1 MFVDYHPYTALTPEN
16 LPWHIIFGFHE
27 SMITMTMV
35 AGKVLM
41 QDRHLLTLDEE
52 KIAREA
58 LRLSTATWQRFNA
71 YF

>member
-1 MFVDYHPYTALTPEN
+1 
-16 LPWHIIFGFHE
+16 
-27 SMITMTMV
+27 MITMTMV

-52 KIAREA
+52 KIAGEA
-58 LRLSTATWQRFNA
+58 LRLSKTTWQRFNA